1 MTMDENTEQ
10 PAGNAQEYAVE
21 ADNRVE
27 QKIRSKRGWQP
38 WRHWWFWLLLFAAL
52 ATCFYVFVIRPGTAQ
67 HPLSRQAQNAARTM
81 PVMGAVAKTG
91 DVSIYLNGLG
101 SVTAQNTVTV
111 KPRVDGQL
119 MKVLF
124 TEGQVVKQ
132 GELLAEID
140 ARPYQVMLT
149 QAEGQIAKDQ
159 ALLKNAQ
166 LDVERYRTLFQQ
178 DSIAQQQLATQQ
190 ALVQQYQGA
199 VKADQGQVDSAKL
212 QLIYTR
218 VVAPIG
224 GRLGLRQVD
233 PGNVVH
239 ASDTTGLVV
248 ITQLQPITVVFTM
261 PEDSLPRVMQ
271 KLQAKQTLAVD
282 IYDRAQKN
290 KLASGTLLTVDNQID
305 PTTGTVKLKAQFSNQ
320 NYALFPNQFVNTQML
335 VDVLH
340 DATLI
345 PSAGVQRGSHG
356 TFVYVVRT
364 DNGSSSVSLRPVTLG
379 PSEGTNVAIKSGLKP
394 GEVVVV
400 DGADKLREGAKVILT
415 LQGAKPSAAPAPST
429 TRPANHGR
437 RPHPGAA

>member
-1 MTMDENTEQ
+1 MNQ
-10 PAGNAQEYAVE
+10 NNH
-21 ADNRVE
+21 ADSGIEPSR
-27 QKIRSKRGWQP
+27 RLRP
-38 WRHWWFWLLLFAAL
+38 WRRWWPWLLVCAAL
-52 ATCFYVFVIRPGTAQ
+52 AAGFYLFVIKPGAQ
-67 HPLSRQAQNAARTM
+67 PQAGSQAGPQAGSQGAARRGANAARNM
-81 PVMGAVAKTG
+81 PVLGAAASTG
-91 DVSIYLNGLG
+91 DIHIYLEGLG

-132 GELLAEID
+132 GDLLAEID
-140 ARPYQVMLT
+140 PRPFQVMLT
-149 QAEGQIAKDQ
+149 QAEGQMAKDQ

-212 QLIYTR
+212 QLTYTR
-218 VVAPIG
+218 VTAPVS

-239 ASDTTGLVV
+239 ASDSTGLVV
-248 ITQLQPITVVFTM
+248 ITQLQPITVIFTM
-261 PEDSLPRVMQ
+261 PEDSVPRIMQ

-282 IYDRAQKN
+282 AYDRAQKN
-290 KLASGTLLTVDNQID
+290 KLASGTLLTIDNQID
-305 PTTGTVKLKAQFSNQ
+305 ATTGTVKLKAQFSNE
-320 NYALFPNQFVNTQML
+320 NYALFPNQFVNTKML

-340 DATLI
+340 GAVVI
-345 PSAGVQRGSHG
+345 PTAGVQRGSQG
-356 TFVYVVRT
+356 AFVYVVK
-364 DNGSSSVSLRPVTLG
+364 DDSVSLRPVQLG
-379 PSEGTNVAIKSGLKP
+379 STEGGNIAIASGLQP

-400 DGADKLREGAKVILT
+400 DGADKLREGAKVELT
-415 LQGAKPSAAPAPST
+415 LQGAKTSDTPAPSAAQTAPAPAQRKSH
-429 TRPANHGR
+429 RSG
-437 RPHPGAA
+437 G